1 MYKLNIIDKLSF
13 IFVLVG
19 ALNWGLLG
27 LFNFNLVS
35 GIFGSV
41 PFLARAIYILVGLS
55 AVNII
60 VLIFRNIR
68 NKKN

>member
-1 MYKLNIIDKLSF
+1 MYKLTTIDKLSF
-13 IFVLVG
+13 ILVLIG

-27 LFNFNLVS
+27 LLNFNLVS
-35 GIFGSV
+35 FIFGSV

-60 VLIFRNIR
+60 VFILR
-68 NKKN
+68 NKKD

>member
-1 MYKLNIIDKLSF
+1 MYKLSIIDKLSF

-27 LFNFNLVS
+27 LLNFNLVS
-35 GIFGSV
+35 FIFGSV

-60 VLIFRNIR
+60 VFILR
-68 NKKN
+68 NKKD

>member
-1 MYKLNIIDKLSF
+1 MYKLSIIDKLSF

-27 LFNFNLVS
+27 LLNFNLVS
-35 GIFGSV
+35 FIFGSV

-60 VLIFRNIR
+60 VFILR
-68 NKKN
+68 NKIK

>member
-1 MYKLNIIDKLSF
+1 MYKLSIIDKLSF
-13 IFVLVG
+13 IFVLIG

-27 LFNFNLVS
+27 LLNFNLVS
-35 GIFGSV
+35 TIFGTI

-60 VLIFRNIR
+60 VFIFRS
-68 NKKN
+68 KKASS

>member
-1 MYKLNIIDKLSF
+1 MYKLNIVDKLSF
-13 IFVLVG
+13 IFVLIG

-35 GIFGSV
+35 AIFGSV

-55 AVNII
+55 AANII
-60 VLIFRNIR
+60 IFIIR
-68 NKKN
+68 NKKTI

>member
-1 MYKLNIIDKLSF
+1 MYKLNIIDKVSF

-35 GIFGSV
+35 AIFGSV

-55 AVNII
+55 AANII
-60 VLIFRNIR
+60 VFIVR

>member
-1 MYKLNIIDKLSF
+1 MYKLSIIDKLSF

-27 LFNFNLVS
+27 LLNFNLVS
-35 GIFGSV
+35 FIFGSV
-41 PFLARAIYILVGLS
+41 PFLARAVYILVGLS

-60 VLIFRNIR
+60 VFILR
-68 NKKN
+68 NKKD

>member
-1 MYKLNIIDKLSF
+1 MYKLSIIDKLSF

-27 LFNFNLVS
+27 LLNFNLVYF
-35 GIFGSV
+35 IFKSV
-41 PFLARAIYILVGLS
+41 PFLVNALYILVGLS

-60 VLIFRNIR
+60 VFILR
-68 NKKN
+68 NKKG

>member
-1 MYKLNIIDKLSF
+1 MYKLNMMDKLSF

-27 LFNFNLVS
+27 LLNFNLVS
-35 GIFGSV
+35 FIFGSV

-60 VLIFRNIR
+60 VFIYR
-68 NKKN
+68 NKKI

>member
-1 MYKLNIIDKLSF
+1 MYKLSMIDKLSF
-13 IFVLVG
+13 IFVLIG

-27 LFNFNLVS
+27 LLNFNLVS
-35 GIFGSV
+35 FIFGSV

-60 VLIFRNIR
+60 VFIFR

>member
-1 MYKLNIIDKLSF
+1 MYKLSLVDKLSV
-13 IFVLVG
+13 ILVMIG

-27 LFNFNLVS
+27 LLNFNLVS
-35 GIFGSV
+35 FIFGSI
-41 PFLARAIYILVGLS
+41 PFLARAIYILIGVS

-60 VLIFRNIR
+60 VLILR

>member
-27 LFNFNLVS
+27 LLNFNLVS
-35 GIFGSV
+35 VIFGSV

-60 VLIFRNIR
+60 IFILRT
-68 NKKN
+68 KKD

>member
-1 MYKLNIIDKLSF
+1 MYKLNMIDKLSF

-27 LFNFNLVS
+27 LLNFNLVS
-35 GIFGSV
+35 FIFGSV
-41 PFLARAIYILVGLS
+41 PFLARAIYILIGLS

-60 VLIFRNIR
+60 VFIFR

>member
-1 MYKLNIIDKLSF
+1 MYKLNMIDKLSF
-13 IFVLVG
+13 IFVLIG

-27 LFNFNLVS
+27 LLNFNLVS
-35 GIFGSV
+35 FIFGSV

-60 VLIFRNIR
+60 VFIFR

>member
-1 MYKLNIIDKLSF
+1 MYKLNMMDKLSF
-13 IFVLVG
+13 IFVLIG

-35 GIFGSV
+35 AIFGSV

-60 VLIFRNIR
+60 VFIFR

>member
-13 IFVLVG
+13 IFILVG

-27 LFNFNLVS
+27 LLNFNLVS
-35 GIFGSV
+35 FIFGAV
-41 PFLARAIYILVGLS
+41 PFLARAIYIVVGLS

-60 VLIFRNIR
+60 VFIMR

>member
-1 MYKLNIIDKLSF
+1 MYKLTMIDKLSF
-13 IFVLVG
+13 IFVLIG

-27 LFNFNLVS
+27 LLNFNLVS
-35 GIFGSV
+35 FIFGSV

-55 AVNII
+55 AANII
-60 VLIFRNIR
+60 VFIFR

>member
-1 MYKLNIIDKLSF
+1 MYKLSLVDKISF
-13 IFVLVG
+13 ILVLVG

-27 LFNFNLVS
+27 LLNFNLVS
-35 GIFGSV
+35 FVFGSV
-41 PFLARAIYILVGLS
+41 QFLARAIYILVGVS

-60 VLIFRNIR
+60 IFIFR

>member
-1 MYKLNIIDKLSF
+1 MYKLSIIDKLSF

-27 LFNFNLVS
+27 LLNFNLVYF
-35 GIFGSV
+35 IFKSV
-41 PFLARAIYILVGLS
+41 PFLVNAIYILVGLS

-60 VLIFRNIR
+60 IFILR
-68 NKKN
+68 NKKG

>member
-13 IFVLVG
+13 ILVLVG

-35 GIFGSV
+35 AIFGSV
-41 PFLARAIYILVGLS
+41 PFLVRTIYILVGLS
-55 AVNII
+55 AANII
-60 VLIFRNIR
+60 VFIYRS
-68 NKKN
+68 KKK

>member
-1 MYKLNIIDKLSF
+1 MYKLSLIDKLSF

-27 LFNFNLVS
+27 LINFNLVS
-35 GIFGSV
+35 AIFGSI

-60 VLIFRNIR
+60 VFIFRS
-68 NKKN
+68 KKASS

>member
-13 IFVLVG
+13 ILVLVG

-27 LFNFNLVS
+27 LLNFNLVS
-35 GIFGSV
+35 FIFGSV
-41 PFLARAIYILVGLS
+41 PFIARAIYILVGLS

-60 VLIFRNIR
+60 VFIFRNKIR
-68 NKKN
+68 

>member
-13 IFVLVG
+13 IFALIG

-27 LFNFNLVS
+27 LLNFNLVS
-35 GIFGSV
+35 TIFGSI

-60 VLIFRNIR
+60 VFIYRS
-68 NKKN
+68 KKN

>member
-1 MYKLNIIDKLSF
+1 MYKLTTIDKLSF

-27 LFNFNLVS
+27 LLNFNLVS
-35 GIFGSV
+35 TIFGAI
-41 PFLARAIYILVGLS
+41 PFLARFIYILVGLS

-60 VLIFRNIR
+60 VFIFRS
-68 NKKN
+68 KKA

>member
-1 MYKLNIIDKLSF
+1 MYKLSIIDKLSF
-13 IFVLVG
+13 VFVLIG

-27 LFNFNLVS
+27 LLNVNLVS
-35 GIFGSV
+35 LIFGFV

-60 VLIFRNIR
+60 VFIAR

>member
-27 LFNFNLVS
+27 LLNFNLVS
-35 GIFGSV
+35 FIFGSV
-41 PFLARAIYILVGLS
+41 PFLARAIYILVGFS
-55 AVNII
+55 AVNIAVFI
-60 VLIFRNIR
+60 YRS
-68 NKKN
+68 KKI